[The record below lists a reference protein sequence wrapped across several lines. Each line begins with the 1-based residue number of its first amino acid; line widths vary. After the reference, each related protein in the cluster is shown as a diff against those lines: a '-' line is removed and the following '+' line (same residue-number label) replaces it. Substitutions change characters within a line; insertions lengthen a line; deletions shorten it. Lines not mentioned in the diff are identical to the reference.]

1 MVDSDNH
8 ISSRTGRIMSSR
20 ASRRSEG
27 KSAAAS
33 ISRGPPS
40 SPSDSNHHVH
50 FTVKLPASKLRQATS
65 SHAAQS
71 ARQAARESFSGGEI
85 IQGKRN
91 RSQKKSYV
99 VDSSDDDDEDDD
111 DEDAEGEDEEMM
123 DDEEDAEG
131 EIVVED
137 TMDIDAEGDDDDEG
151 EEDAEGEDD
160 DMDMSV
166 IPPPAPVIKV
176 SKPSTKKTGTSKSR
190 ATAKPSASKATAS
203 HAKDSDD
210 DEELSEL
217 ESDADEIQDTVKV
230 GGGDDEDAEGE
241 DDEIEEAEPIEEGDL
256 GSDNDGSQAET
267 PDLTK
272 MTKRQRARFEENGDA
287 LMKLSDGKLHKQEG
301 LVRVFLLITAY
312 RGTSQETLHRRRT
325 IYASCRDGSSSAQ
338 SQ

>member
-1 MVDSDNH
+1 MASRPRRAAAQRANKTITDMVDSDNH
-8 ISSRTGRIMSSR
+8 TSSKTGRIMSSR

-40 SPSDSNHHVH
+40 SPSDSNQHVH

-65 SHAAQS
+65 SNATHS
-71 ARQAARESFSGGEI
+71 GRQATRESFSGGEI
-85 IQGKRN
+85 IEGKRN

-99 VDSSDDDDEDDD
+99 VETSDDDDDDEGD
-111 DEDAEGEDEEMM
+111 EEEDAEGEDDDMVDD
-123 DDEEDAEG
+123 DDEEDDAEG

-137 TMDIDAEGDDDDEG
+137 TMDLDAEGDEDD
-151 EEDAEGEDD
+151 EDAEGEDD
-160 DMDMSV
+160 DMDVSV
-166 IPPPAPVIKV
+166 IPPPAPIIKI
-176 SKPSTKKTGTSKSR
+176 SKPSNKKSGTTKSR
-190 ATAKPSASKATAS
+190 ASAKSSTLKGAAS
-203 HAKDSDD
+203 HAKDSD

-241 DDEIEEAEPIEEGDL
+241 DDDMEGAEPAEEDDL
-256 GSDNDGSQAET
+256 GSDDGSQDEA

-287 LMKLSDGKLHKQEG
+287 LMKLSDGRPRKTMSK
-301 LVRVFLLITAY
+301 
-312 RGTSQETLHRRRT
+312 
-325 IYASCRDGSSSAQ
+325 
-338 SQ
+338 

>member
-1 MVDSDNH
+1 MRYEILANMASRPRRAAAQRANKTITDMVDSDNH

-27 KSAAAS
+27 KSAAA

-65 SHAAQS
+65 SQSAQS
-71 ARQAARESFSGGEI
+71 GRQAARESFPRGEI
-85 IQGKRN
+85 IEGKRN

-99 VDSSDDDDEDDD
+99 VETSDDDDEEEDE
-111 DEDAEGEDEEMM
+111 DEDAEGEDDDMM
-123 DDEEDAEG
+123 DDDEEDAEG

-137 TMDIDAEGDDDDEG
+137 TMDIDAEGDDDEKG

-160 DMDMSV
+160 DMDMSI

-176 SKPSTKKTGTSKSR
+176 SKPSTKKSGTGKSR
-190 ATAKPSASKATAS
+190 ATTKLAAAKATAS
-203 HAKDSDD
+203 HVKESDD

-230 GGGDDEDAEGE
+230 GGGDEEDAEGE
-241 DDEIEEAEPIEEGDL
+241 DEEIEEAEPVEEDDL
-256 GSDNDGSQAET
+256 GSDEDGSRAET

-287 LMKLSDGKLHKQEG
+287 LMKLSDGKSCKSVG
-301 LVRVFLLITAY
+301 LI
-312 RGTSQETLHRRRT
+312 GTL
-325 IYASCRDGSSSAQ
+325 C
-338 SQ
+338 